1 MNQESISHCGTSNW
15 VKTICCLG
23 FWQGKVLSLVFW
35 SAGCQITEKR
45 QDLGYETSTEAMAP
59 DFSSISVSLTQDGN
73 QPPSPPPTPGPLSG
87 PLHLKYPE
95 FATVARQSWSVACGC
110 KRQLVCLFFGFFLSP
125 ILFSHNRDRFLARES
140 YNLNPRH

>member
-15 VKTICCLG
+15 VKTISRLG

-35 SAGCQITEKR
+35 SAGRQITKKPE
-45 QDLGYETSTEAMAP
+45 DLGYETSTEAMAP

-73 QPPSPPPTPGPLSG
+73 QHHPPPPPAHCLAHCTFNI
-87 PLHLKYPE
+87 E

-110 KRQLVCLFFGFFLSP
+110 ERQLVCLFFGYFLSP
-125 ILFSHNRDRFLARES
+125 ILFSHNRDRFLARDS
-140 YNLNPRH
+140 YNLNPSH